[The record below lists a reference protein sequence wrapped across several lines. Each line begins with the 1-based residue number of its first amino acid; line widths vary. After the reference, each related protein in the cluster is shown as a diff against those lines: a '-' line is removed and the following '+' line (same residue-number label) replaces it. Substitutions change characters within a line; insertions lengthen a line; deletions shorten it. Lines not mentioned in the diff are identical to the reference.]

1 MTVLGPHYDGKHT
14 GFAKQYC
21 YYVKSYYRKSFNN
34 WHQSAASTSQT
45 GIILQ
50 PTSNLHASL
59 WNIPKQEVADYLT
72 PWVWTEHTR
81 SAITWPG
88 LGGLALFLDLALPR
102 PRSRLFSQ
110 GQDQGQRPEVPR
122 PRPSWGVLED
132 PRGQGQASRTT
143 RLLIPP
149 YIRGWMRFDVLNRLG
164 VDHKCDRQ
172 TDGRTDK

>member
-59 WNIPKQEVADYLT
+59 WNIPKQEMADYLT

-88 LGGLALFLDLALPR
+88 FGGLALFLDLALPR

-110 GQDQGQRPEVPR
+110 GQDQDQDLRCQGQDLHEVSSR
-122 PRPSWGVLED
+122 ILEAKAR
-132 PRGQGQASRTT
+132 PRGQQDCWSRHISEVECVSMSWT
-143 RLLIPP
+143 
-149 YIRGWMRFDVLNRLG
+149 V
-164 VDHKCDRQ
+164 
-172 TDGRTDK
+172 